1 MDSKERAEIERDM
14 REQVRIACD
23 TAERG
28 LAQIGEHFDLGIGAR
43 KVSETDREVC
53 TALNVALEIVA
64 SELERPDLPD
74 NYGVGLTE
82 AQVIIT
88 GELLERDLPLCS
100 PTATHGRHIDPHADE

>member
-1 MDSKERAEIERDM
+1 MEKKERAEIERDI

-64 SELERPDLPD
+64 RELARPELADT
-74 NYGVGLTE
+74 NGIGLTE
-82 AQVIIT
+82 AQVILT

-100 PTATHGRHIDPHADE
+100 PTATHGRHIDPRRDD